1 MSVQAELPTAD
12 PGKAD
17 GTADTSRPGKGFRR
31 GTHRL
36 VAPEQTWQAIR
47 PLLPQ
52 LGITRIS
59 DITGLD
65 DLGIPVY
72 VAVRPASA
80 TLAVSQGKGVTHE
93 LARVSAAME
102 IIEFAHAEDVPRA
115 ALHGP
120 ASEVLG
126 GQYDIRDLQL
136 ARGSLV
142 SDSVVL
148 GWLPGRTV
156 AGNQPTWAPREYVQ
170 VSNAF
175 RRSWAPPLFETSTN
189 GLASGNSVDEA
200 ALHGLYEL
208 IERDCLADLA
218 AAPRNELMRLHPSA
232 VTDADCQWL
241 IERLVAADNWFEI
254 IDVTNRFGVPCYYV
268 SIWSES
274 FPLVITG
281 TGCHLD
287 PAVALNRALTEAAQS
302 RLAIIAGTRE
312 SVPEQVYLLQH
323 MRHER
328 PQPLG
333 PHLPVTREMPLDDS
347 ADSIAADLLAVAR
360 KILATGGSDPIIVDI
375 SRGYDGIAVTK
386 TIVPGL
392 RFDPLHGSTERIRSA

>member
-1 MSVQAELPTAD
+1 MSVQADLPTAG
-12 PGKAD
+12 P
-17 GTADTSRPGKGFRR
+17 GTARAAGPGKGFRR

-36 VAPEQTWQAIR
+36 VGPEQTWAVIR
-47 PLLPQ
+47 PLLPEF
-52 LGITRIS
+52 GITRIA
-59 DITGLD
+59 DVTGLD
-65 DLGIPVY
+65 DVGIPVY

-80 TLAVSQGKGVTHE
+80 TLAVSQGKGVTHD

-102 IIEFAHAEDVPRA
+102 NIEFAHAEDVPPATRR
-115 ALHGP
+115 GP
-120 ASEVLG
+120 AREVLD

-136 ARGSLV
+136 VRGSLV

-156 AGNQPTWAPREYVQ
+156 AGGRPAWVPREYVQ
-170 VSNAF
+170 LSNAF

-208 IERDCLADLA
+208 IERDCLADLSA
-218 AAPRNELMRLHPSA
+218 IPRNEQTRLDPSA
-232 VTDADCQWL
+232 VADPDCQWL
-241 IERLVAADNWFEI
+241 IERLNAAGNWFEI
-254 IDVTNRFGVPCYYV
+254 IDATNRFGVPCYHV

-274 FPLVITG
+274 FPLLTSG

-323 MRHER
+323 MRQER
-328 PQPLG
+328 PAPLDG
-333 PHLPVTREMPLDDS
+333 LLPVTRELRPDES
-347 ADSIAADLLAVAR
+347 ADSITADLLAVAR
-360 KILATGGSDPIIVDI
+360 TVLAQTGADPIVVDI
-375 SRGYDGIAVTK
+375 SRGHDGIAVTK
-386 TIVPGL
+386 TVVPGL
-392 RFDPLHGSTERIRSA
+392 RFDPSHGTTERIRPA